1 MVVGVLTLELL
12 LPEANSLKEKRRVL
26 KSLLDK
32 LRARFNVAAAE
43 VDRQDVWRRAT
54 VGLALVSNSRSHAQ
68 DTLAALVKFVE
79 QADRVEILSYT
90 TEFF

>member
-12 LPEANSLKEKRRVL
+12 LPGANSLKEKRRAL
-26 KSLLDK
+26 KSLLDR

-68 DTLAALVKFVE
+68 DVLDALVKFVGE
-79 QADRVEILSYT
+79 ADGVEILSYT
-90 TEFF
+90 TDFY